1 MGWGTGVRE
10 RGGKEG
16 TRGIE
21 RDMERGIDGGERVR
35 DRDK

>member
-16 TRGIE
+16 MKGI
-21 RDMERGIDGGERVR
+21 ERGIDGGEGER

>member
-16 TRGIE
+16 MRGIE
-21 RDMERGIDGGERVR
+21 RHGEGDRWRREGER
-35 DRDK
+35 